1 MTANNEGELM
11 SENST
16 LLIVDDSKVSR
27 MMISRLIKIKRPGWN
42 LVEAENGD
50 KALEISGANTIDFYS
65 IDLNMP
71 GIDGL
76 EVIRQLQHKL
86 PDSRMALMT
95 ANIQDAI
102 KEEANKLGATCIH
115 KPVTEESIDQM
126 LEYFDG

>member
-1 MTANNEGELM
+1 M

-27 MMISRLIKIKRPGWN
+27 MMISRIIRIKRPDWI
-42 LVEAENGD
+42 LIEAENGD
-50 KALEISGANTIDFYS
+50 KALEASKENDIDFYS
-65 IDLNMP
+65 IDFNMP

-86 PDSRMALMT
+86 PDSKMVLMT
-95 ANIQDAI
+95 ANIQDSI

-115 KPVTEESIDQM
+115 KPVTEDSIGQM
-126 LEYFDG
+126 LDYFGG